1 MPGQPTG
8 CADGPGTGPRANFVP
23 GQPVEPGLLVGLGPP
38 AAQEGGAA
46 APDLPSRPREEGRR
60 IGEARVAGRGRR
72 RGSTTRRSWEEA
84 RVAGG
89 RSREE
94 SRRRGEEVRRR

>member
-8 CADGPGTGPRANFVP
+8 CADGPGTIPRASFVP
-23 GQPVEPGLLVGLGPP
+23 GQPAEPGLLVGLGPP
-38 AAQEGGAA
+38 AAHEGGAA
-46 APDLPSRPREEGRR
+46 ALDLPSRPREEG
-60 IGEARVAGRGRR
+60 GGPAR
-72 RGSTTRRSWEEA
+72 RGSPTRRSWEEA